1 VNAAPSGEGRSS
13 RETLEIFARA
23 LRYAAPMRG
32 RFAAK
37 LALTAVSLLPMLVLP
52 VPIKLLI
59 DHVIGDLSLAERI
72 QSYPLL
78 VRPLVRV
85 LEGASATEI
94 LIWTIAAQALLL
106 LAIGQIGSDGGERDR
121 TEAWLSSGVD
131 AATATEN
138 AANAGFSFAGGL
150 FGLFDFR
157 WTLRLTQDLNH
168 HYRSR
173 LFERIQSLPLHLFDD
188 ARIGDAV
195 YRLMYDTPSITQTC
209 YRILLVPT
217 LVPLAIAAYAFTIW
231 DSFGQAR
238 LALAAVAF
246 APIAFIATWPF
257 ASLLRR
263 QGARS
268 REAGSVTTASLEEG
282 VANILAVQTQ
292 GGEARERERFDRDST
307 RSFARHRGMIGLA
320 MLAILAASVPGIAL
334 LRWAFL
340 ETIDLVVSGAI
351 SLGDFSVL
359 FTYFVQIGVFA
370 VMLGSLWFAL
380 QTAAPG
386 LERVFYL
393 MDLEPERDPPGAADL
408 PRARRSLR
416 FESVD
421 FSWPDGTSALRGI
434 SFEARLGEITA
445 LVGPAGAGKTTAIY
459 HVPRFLRP
467 AHGRVLIDGIDLSD
481 VTRSSL
487 RDQIAFVFQETALF
501 DGTIEQNLRLANPN
515 ASESELRRALRIAG
529 ADEFILRLP
538 EGLATRLGRAGAGLS
553 VGQRQ
558 RLAIARALLRDAPIL
573 ILDEPTSA
581 LDPDTERRLVAAL
594 EEAAR
599 DRIVLVV
606 AHRLSTVRAS
616 HQILFLSR
624 GEVVERGRHDELIAI
639 PGGAYRRY
647 AELQSA
653 ALPDQPFE

>member
-1 VNAAPSGEGRSS
+1 MSRRHPREERSSGE
-13 RETLEIFARA
+13 TLAILTRA
-23 LRYAAPMRG
+23 LRYAGPMRG
-32 RFAAK
+32 RFAVK
-37 LALTAVSLLPMLVLP
+37 LGLTALSLLPMLVLP
-52 VPIKLLI
+52 VPIKILI
-59 DHVIGDLSLAERI
+59 DHVIGNLSIEARI
-72 QSYPLL
+72 HSYPML
-78 VRPLVRV
+78 VRPLVRM
-85 LEGASATEI
+85 LEAASYTEI
-94 LIWTIAAQALLL
+94 LFWTIGAQVVLLVV
-106 LAIGQIGSDGGERDR
+106 IGQIGSDGGERDR

-168 HYRSR
+168 HYRAR

-217 LVPLAIAAYAFTIW
+217 LVPFAIAAYAFTIW
-231 DSFGQAR
+231 DSFDQPR
-238 LALAAVAF
+238 LALAALAF
-246 APIAFIATWPF
+246 GPLAFVATWPF
-257 ASLLRR
+257 ARLLRR
-263 QGARS
+263 QGMRS
-268 REAGSVTTASLEEG
+268 REAGSVTTSSLEEG
-282 VANILAVQTQ
+282 VGNILAVQTQ
-292 GGEARERERFDRDST
+292 GGERRERERFDRDSS
-307 RSFARHRGMIGLA
+307 RSFARHRGVIALA
-320 MLAILAASVPGIAL
+320 MLAILVASVPGIAL
-334 LRWAFL
+334 ARWVFL
-340 ETIDLVVSGAI
+340 ETVDLVISGAI

-359 FTYFVQIGVFA
+359 FTYFVQIGIFA
-370 VMLGSLWFAL
+370 VMLGSLWFSL

-386 LERVFYL
+386 LERVFFL
-393 MDLEPERDPPGAADL
+393 MDLEPESDPAGARDL

-416 FESVD
+416 FEGVD
-421 FSWPDGTSALRGI
+421 FSWPDGTPALCDV

-445 LVGPAGAGKTTAIY
+445 LVGPAGAGKTTLIY

-467 AHGRVLIDGIDLSD
+467 TRGRVLVDGIDLSG

-487 RDQIAFVFQETALF
+487 RNQIAFVFQESALF
-501 DGTIEQNLRLANPN
+501 EGTIEENLRLANPT
-515 ASESELRRALRIAG
+515 ASELELRRALQIAG
-529 ADEFILRLP
+529 ADEFVRRLP
-538 EGLATRLGRAGAGLS
+538 ERLETRLGRAGAGLS
-553 VGQRQ
+553 VGQKQ

-581 LDPDTERRLVAAL
+581 LDPDTERRLIAAL
-594 EEAAR
+594 HEAAH

-606 AHRLSTVRAS
+606 AHRLSTVRES
-616 HQILFLSR
+616 DQILFLR
-624 GEVVERGRHDELIAI
+624 GGEIVERGTHDELISI

-653 ALPDQPFE
+653 G